1 MPRRHG
7 AKRRGLPQR
16 GRRVLLDPAK
26 DAGAAGQRGVIY
38 RLTGAYNTLRT
49 YTIDYRLTFW
59 KTCSAPVLS
68 DTLRTCSESY
78 TKNREGTF
86 CAERKRVLSV

>member
-1 MPRRHG
+1 MTCYKSICTTVTYNIDLVMPRRHG

-38 RLTGAYNTLRT
+38 RLTGAYSTLRT
-49 YTIDYRLTFW
+49 YTID
-59 KTCSAPVLS
+59 
-68 DTLRTCSESY
+68 
-78 TKNREGTF
+78 
-86 CAERKRVLSV
+86 